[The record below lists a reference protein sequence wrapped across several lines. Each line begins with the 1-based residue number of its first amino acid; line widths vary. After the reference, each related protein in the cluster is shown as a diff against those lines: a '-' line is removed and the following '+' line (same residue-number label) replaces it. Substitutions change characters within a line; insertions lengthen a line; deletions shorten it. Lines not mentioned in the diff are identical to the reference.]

1 MLPEKRKENVPTTL
15 AVHRC
20 RFVDYAPS
28 AITALA
34 FPPLPLPSVNRK
46 RRKTSGKQHL
56 RYGTLAVG
64 HANGN
69 VDLCDWSG
77 SEQSVQCSQAWVVRK
92 VSNCVCRSFFA
103 MLIMQTMP
111 GPYPSKVDSLT
122 FVIRHPDD
130 FDADDVPSI
139 SDLRLFS
146 SGGGSELLEWSLE
159 KSYVKRTISS
169 QGGAIWCVA
178 TNPASTFLA
187 LGCEDGTVRLLS
199 VQNDTLT
206 HFRRF
211 DRVKCRMLSIAWGP
225 PVPKSRA
232 QSPMNE
238 NGSDSDFDDDEDDWQ
253 DSWLVTGC
261 SDSSLRK
268 WDTKTGRALER
279 MAVDKIRGER
289 TLVWTVG
296 VLGDGTI
303 ISGDS
308 LGHVKFWDS
317 RTCTQ
322 LHSFQ
327 AHGADVLALSINP
340 EGKALYTSGVDQKT
354 VQFSLV
360 RTNAPATSSQ
370 TGLRWAQTTSRRM
383 HSHDVRA
390 LASWPPYTP
399 LPSNYKRAFPL
410 DIAPILASGG
420 LDMSVVLSPAALPES
435 TLTKVINPL
444 STSTTSTFGDA
455 YHRRLTY
462 TVGNAIRI
470 SRNRRLMLCLR
481 EAGLSVWRILPK
493 PEDETADDVQEE
505 DAEPW
510 SGGWEKVLEMN
521 LNVASNLVAGEI
533 SEDGRWLAVSD
544 MYEAKLFSLHTDE
557 QDQVSVKRVKDFPA
571 LIHTSIPN
579 ASSDTSTGAATL
591 CFSPDSSKLVFS
603 AASTS
608 YILIFDLTSE
618 KPRLLRRFEHHR
630 LKEAV
635 IGDRVVKPLKQK
647 QPNGIS
653 RNGKH
658 APDREDVEMEDAEDE
673 ITSPESSEESEESD
687 SDDEKNPVADIIP
700 SILRITISP
709 DGQWLATSDD
719 QRHTHIFNL
728 DTISHHC
735 LLPTFPIHVECFA
748 FSPAS
753 PSVLFLA
760 FPDNT
765 LQVYDVEARQFPAWS
780 KDLSLSS
787 LSPSPIVKR
796 LVHLHDS
803 ILGICFPPPT
813 AGSQTGSDAEKSRYA
828 LLWGANWLLKL
839 PLSLSTSNSSPKTS
853 KKRRHAQAVTQ
864 EQLDAQDTGVAANE
878 EGLTSF
884 STKLITHYRPILHAD
899 FLSDGELVVVERPL
913 VDVLSTLPP
922 AYFKHKYGAS

>member
-1 MLPEKRKENVPTTL
+1 MLPEKRKENAPVKL

-34 FPPLPLPSVNRK
+34 FPPLPLPSVKRK
-46 RRKTSGKQHL
+46 RRKTPGKQSL

-69 VDLCDWSG
+69 IDLCEWSG

-92 VSNCVCRSFFA
+92 
-103 MLIMQTMP
+103 TMP
-111 GPYPSKVDSLT
+111 GPCPSKVDSLT

-130 FDADDVPSI
+130 FEADDVPSI

-146 SGGGSELLEWSLE
+146 SGGGSELLEWNLE
-159 KSYVKRTISS
+159 KSCVKRTIGS

-178 TNPASTFLA
+178 ANPASTFLA

-199 VQNDTLT
+199 IVNDTLE
-206 HFRRF
+206 HYRRF

-225 PVPKSRA
+225 PVPRSRA
-232 QSPMNE
+232 QSSMNE
-238 NGSDSDFDDDEDDWQ
+238 DGSDSDSDDDEDDWQ

-268 WDTKTGRALER
+268 WDLKTGQSLER

-303 ISGDS
+303 VSGDS

-327 AHGADVLALSINP
+327 AHGADVLALTINP
-340 EGKALYTSGVDQKT
+340 EGKAIYTSGVDQKT

-360 RTNAPATSSQ
+360 RTNSSSTTTS
-370 TGLRWAQTTSRRM
+370 GLRWAQTNSRRM

-390 LASWPPYTP
+390 LASWPPYSP
-399 LPSNYKRAFPL
+399 LPPNYKRTFPL

-435 TLTKVINPL
+435 TVTKVINPL
-444 STSTTSTFGDA
+444 STSTESTFGDA
-455 YHRRLTY
+455 YHRRLAY
-462 TVGNAIRI
+462 TTGNAIRI
-470 SRNRRLMLCLR
+470 SRNGRLVLCLR
-481 EAGLSVWRILPK
+481 ETGLSVWRILKK
-493 PEDETADDVQEE
+493 PQLETPDDVKE
-505 DAEPW
+505 DADESW
-510 SGGWEKVLEMN
+510 NGGWEKVLEME
-521 LNVASNLVAGEI
+521 LNVASNLITGEI

-544 MYEAKLFSLHTDE
+544 IYEAKLFSLHTDE
-557 QDQVSVKRVKDFPA
+557 KERVSVKRVKDFPA
-571 LIHTSIPN
+571 LIHSSIPN
-579 ASSDTSTGAATL
+579 ASSDTSTGAVSL
-591 CFSPDSSKLVFS
+591 CFSPDSSKLVL
-603 AASTS
+603 STPQTS
-608 YILIFDLTSE
+608 HILIFDLTSD

-635 IGDRVVKPLKQK
+635 IGDRVVKSLKHPK
-647 QPNGIS
+647 QLNGIVT
-653 RNGKH
+653 NGKH
-658 APDREDVEMEDAEDE
+658 APRGEDVEMGDVEDE
-673 ITSPESSEESEESD
+673 IETEESSEEAEGSGSESD
-687 SDDEKNPVADIIP
+687 DNRNPIANTIP
-700 SILRITISP
+700 SVHRLTISP

-728 DTISHHC
+728 DSISHHG
-735 LLPTFPIHVECFA
+735 LLPTFPLPIECFA
-748 FSPAS
+748 FSPMN
-753 PSVLFLA
+753 PNILFLA

-787 LSPSPIVKR
+787 PSPSPIAKR
-796 LVHLHDS
+796 LANLHDS
-803 ILGICFPPPT
+803 ILGICFPPPLNT
-813 AGSQTGSDAEKSRYA
+813 SDAMDTSKEGSQKDGDQSHHA

-839 PLSLSTSNSSPKTS
+839 PLSLSTTGGGWRTS
-853 KKRRHAQAVTQ
+853 KKRRRAQVQLQ
-864 EQLDAQDTGVAANE
+864 EQPDAQEPAGE
-878 EGLTSF
+878 ESLASS
-884 STKLITHYRPILHAD
+884 STKLITHYRPILHVD
-899 FLSDGELVVVERPL
+899 FLSHREIVVVERPL

-922 AYFKHKYGAS
+922 AYFKHKYGSS